1 MAPVTPG
8 EGSGKLKIIENGRK
22 VSYLV
27 RKFDQTTK
35 VIGLDPP

>member
-8 EGSGKLKIIENGRK
+8 EGSGKLKIIENGRE

-27 RKFDQTTK
+27 DKVLQTTK
-35 VIGLDPP
+35 LIDLDRS